1 MYSRRSPSSTSAL
14 FPMET
19 IAERPTLP
27 TVACPIMAKPK
38 APLWVMMP
46 RLPEGITL
54 PAKVE
59 FNDTSAV
66 KMPKTLGP
74 KMRIPFSWAASI
86 IFLSSSILP
95 ISEKPE
101 VITMAYFT
109 PLVAH
114 SFTDSR
120 TNFAGIVIQAVSI
133 SSGTSS
139 MLLYALMPAI
149 SPPLGLIG
157 KILFL

>member
-1 MYSRRSPSSTSAL
+1 
-14 FPMET
+14 
-19 IAERPTLP
+19 
-27 TVACPIMAKPK
+27 MARPK

-66 KMPKTLGP
+66 KMPKTFGP
-74 KMRIPFSWAASI
+74 RIRNPFSWAVSTS
-86 IFLSSSILP
+86 FLSSSILP

-101 VITMAYFT
+101 VITIAYFT
-109 PLVAH
+109 PLAAH

-120 TNFAGIVIQAVSI
+120 TNFAGIVIQAISI
-133 SSGTSS
+133 SSGTSKT
-139 MLLYALMPAI
+139 LLYALIPSI